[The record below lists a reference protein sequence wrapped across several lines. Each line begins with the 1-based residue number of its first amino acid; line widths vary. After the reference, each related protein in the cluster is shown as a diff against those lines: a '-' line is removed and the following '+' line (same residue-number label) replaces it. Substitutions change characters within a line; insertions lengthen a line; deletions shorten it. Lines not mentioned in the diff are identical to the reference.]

1 MESFAYALSFFRFRS
16 HPVCY
21 GVLCGMR
28 KLTAKELSARLKAL
42 QSDAEA
48 LQAMADAIRRK
59 ATENPARLQ
68 GDTFQ
73 ALAECGRED

>member
-1 MESFAYALSFFRFRS
+1 MESFAYALSFFRFRP
-16 HPVCY
+16 HPICY
-21 GVLCGMR
+21 GVLCGMK

-42 QSDAEA
+42 VADPAA
-48 LQAMADAIRRK
+48 LKAMAAAIRQK

-73 ALAECGRED
+73 ALMECGRED

>member
-1 MESFAYALSFFRFRS
+1 MP
-16 HPVCY
+16 HPICY
-21 GVLCGMR
+21 GVCCGMK
-28 KLTAKELSARLKAL
+28 KLTAKELSARLKTLAA
-42 QSDAEA
+42 DPIA

-59 ATENPARLQ
+59 ALENPARLQ

>member
-1 MESFAYALSFFRFRS
+1 MKK
-16 HPVCY
+16 V
-21 GVLCGMR
+21 
-28 KLTAKELSARLKAL
+28 TAKELSARLKAL

-59 ATENPARLQ
+59 ATDNPARLQ

>member
-1 MESFAYALSFFRFRS
+1 M
-16 HPVCY
+16 
-21 GVLCGMR
+21 
-28 KLTAKELSARLKAL
+28 KKITAKELSSRLKAL
-42 QSDAEA
+42 AADPVA

-59 ATENPARLQ
+59 AIENPARLQ